1 MSFNYKNPVCKGS
14 WQIGNNCKTC
24 ERCVETDPNKP
35 KELPRS
41 TVWVMDY
48 GILGRILFATKEQA
62 LAINKTASTYVEPYE
77 VPVLG
82 SKPDMTDAYNGA
94 REEVEIWKKRA
105 LEAEAKLTTTNF
117 ESNFWKQKTLDA
129 ETKVAL
135 LTKELDQETLDT
147 LYRKMTENPITVR
160 YSSYHWFMS
169 GAVIAQQLSKTFADE
184 SLAAISKS

>member
-77 VPVLG
+77 ATVFG
-82 SKPDMTDAYNGA
+82 GKPDMTDAYNGA

-105 LEAEAKLTTTNF
+105 LEAEAKLRR
-117 ESNFWKQKTLDA
+117 LDIQISD
-129 ETKVAL
+129 ETINLMYEKM
-135 LTKELDQETLDT
+135 LTAP
-147 LYRKMTENPITVR
+147 NPEQF
-160 YSSYHWFMS
+160 SSKNWFMF
-169 GAVIAQQLSKTFADE
+169 GCLIGHNFLKEVINVDTN
-184 SLAAISKS
+184 